1 MACGQHNIRRQC
13 VDRPCAGLHHI
24 QHRASRLVC
33 TVCGSQLNQ
42 SRLDT
47 VGSIAFAV
55 GRHTQADL
63 ATVGHSSAES
73 FERLQCPRGCSRD
86 LDAIQMSRGCT
97 NSMRHQPSACAMLRR
112 SAACVRPRRRG
123 ERDANAEEATGEKQL
138 LRLERPEASLWQ
150 PIQKDS
156 SSAFDGP
163 TAFRRDTFPLMA
175 VRPPL

>member
-1 MACGQHNIRRQC
+1 MQIRI
-13 VDRPCAGLHHI
+13 GLPL
-24 QHRASRLVC
+24 R
-33 TVCGSQLNQ
+33 
-42 SRLDT
+42 
-47 VGSIAFAV
+47 
-55 GRHTQADL
+55 
-63 ATVGHSSAES
+63 SAW
-73 FERLQCPRGCSRD
+73 FEWPWGCSRD
-86 LDAIQMSRGCT
+86 LEAMQMSRWCG

-175 VRPPL
+175 ARPPL